1 MFTEELSTVDGT
13 PTPAEPMATKHYRSG
28 AVILA
33 ALTVGV
39 CAMFIAE
46 LLPANTLALV
56 GLGVLVPALIIGV
69 PLGRAFVA
77 ANESSTQWRAHNPVG
92 ARVAASRSRDHS
104 ITAIGVSGA
113 LAVIGVIGWVIFVN
127 GGAVQQTF
135 FNVEF
140 MFKGLGDIFKALL
153 VNVQIAVGAQILAMV
168 FGLLLAVGRLLPGK
182 GFAPIRAL
190 CITYIDVFRGIPSVV
205 LIYLVCFGLPLTEVP
220 VLSEG
225 SLVVYA
231 IVALSITY
239 SAYNAELYRAGL
251 ESINPDQNAAAVSLG
266 LTPGDVMRFVMVP
279 QMFRNIAAPM
289 LSQYIGLQKDTALV
303 IVVGIIDA
311 FSQAKIYAANDFNL
325 SAVTAVCF
333 VFVLITIP
341 QTRFVDYL
349 LARTSVSRKGK

>member
-1 MFTEELSTVDGT
+1 MFTEEISTVDAVEQ
-13 PTPAEPMATKHYRSG
+13 PAEPMATKHYRSG
-28 AVILA
+28 ATTLA
-33 ALTVGV
+33 ALTIAV
-39 CAMFIAE
+39 CCLFISE
-46 LLPANTLALV
+46 LVPGNLLAL
-56 GLGVLVPALIIGV
+56 GAIGFAVPALIIGV
-69 PLGRAFVA
+69 PLVRAFVA
-77 ANESSTQWRAHNPVG
+77 ASESENLWRAHNPVA
-92 ARVAASRSRDHS
+92 ARVAASRSRNFS
-104 ITAIGVSGA
+104 VTAIGVAGA
-113 LAVIGVIGWVIFVN
+113 FAVIGVVGWVIFVN

-135 FNVEF
+135 FNLEF
-140 MFKGLGDIFKALL
+140 MFRGLGDIFRALL

-168 FGLLLAVGRLLPGK
+168 FGLFLAIGRLLPGR
-182 GFAPIRAL
+182 GFAPIRVL

-220 VLSEG
+220 ILSEG

-231 IVALSITY
+231 IVALAITY

-266 LTPGDVMRFVMVP
+266 LTPTDVMRFVMVP

-289 LSQYIGLQKDTALV
+289 LSQFIGLQKDTALV

-349 LARTSVSRKGK
+349 LARTSVTRKGK